1 MPATFRA
8 RRAAGGF
15 TMVELVVVIVIVGIL
30 GAVAATRF
38 FDKASFD
45 AAAYADQTRALLRYA
60 QKNAVAQ
67 NRPVFVVIASSPGS
81 SPGRIALCYNYQQDA
96 SCSGGNRVLAPGG
109 SNSGA
114 AATLSACG
122 AANRSW
128 LCEGTPSN
136 LALAAL
142 PATSSFYFDA
152 LGRPFAGSDSAGS
165 ATSTFAGLTLRV
177 TGDGRNN
184 DVVVSQETGYVY

>member
-1 MPATFRA
+1 MPATLQA

-15 TMVELVVVIVIVGIL
+15 TMVELVVVIVIVGML

-45 AAAYADQTRALLRYA
+45 AASYADQTRALLRYA

-67 NRPVFVVIASSPGS
+67 NRPVFVVIAT

-96 SCSGGNRVLAPGG
+96 SCSGSNRVLAPGG

-122 AANRSW
+122 AANRTW

-142 PATSSFYFDA
+142 PATTSFYFDA